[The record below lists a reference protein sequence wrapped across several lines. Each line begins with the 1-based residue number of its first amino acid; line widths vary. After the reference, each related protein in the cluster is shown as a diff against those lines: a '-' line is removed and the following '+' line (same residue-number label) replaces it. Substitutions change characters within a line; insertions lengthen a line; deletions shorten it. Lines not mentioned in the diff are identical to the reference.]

1 MAEKMTDIG
10 NFRKT
15 NEDFVDFDITKD
27 YGFYI
32 VCDGIGGH
40 RAGEIASREATE
52 LIINYIREFY
62 NRNIAPHILES
73 AIQKAN
79 QEIYR
84 MSAENLKL
92 NGMGTTIT
100 CALDVGSEVY
110 VAHAGDSS
118 AFLIKEDRIAKLTRD
133 HSLVQELVDTGNLT
147 EEERAS
153 HPQKNII
160 TRSLGTHE
168 QVKVDILEVEKSHF
182 DYMILCTDGL
192 SDYVSKEDMLKVHL
206 EQPDKKKFVETMVN
220 LAKERGSQ
228 DNISL
233 LIFKGDRK

>member
-84 MSAENLKL
+84 MSAENL
-92 NGMGTTIT
+92 
-100 CALDVGSEVY
+100 
-110 VAHAGDSS
+110 
-118 AFLIKEDRIAKLTRD
+118 
-133 HSLVQELVDTGNLT
+133 
-147 EEERAS
+147 
-153 HPQKNII
+153 
-160 TRSLGTHE
+160 
-168 QVKVDILEVEKSHF
+168 
-182 DYMILCTDGL
+182 
-192 SDYVSKEDMLKVHL
+192 
-206 EQPDKKKFVETMVN
+206 
-220 LAKERGSQ
+220 
-228 DNISL
+228 
-233 LIFKGDRK
+233 